1 VNRRTAV
8 LDRVVLALVGLVLLA
23 AGLLALDW
31 RTGTVLDLPD
41 RLDAG
46 AVLDTV
52 DSSWW
57 PWASA
62 GVGVVLGL
70 LGLAWLLAH
79 LPRRGPGR
87 TRLAASDQS
96 GTLEV
101 DLRSVAGAVA
111 DRLEE
116 LGPVT
121 GARGTTDRVRGTTVL
136 EVRGRVEPDADTDA
150 LDQAVRTC
158 AAEVEQAFAGAV
170 PLRVLLDAPRRTRP
184 RDDRVRVQ

>member
-1 VNRRTAV
+1 MSRRTVV
-8 LDRVVLALVGLVLLA
+8 LDRVVVALVGLLLLA
-23 AGLLALDW
+23 AGLLAVDW
-31 RTGTVLDLPD
+31 RTGTVLDLRD

-46 AVLDTV
+46 PVLDVV
-52 DSSWW
+52 DAGWW
-57 PWASA
+57 PWVCAV
-62 GVGVVLGL
+62 VGVVLAL
-70 LGLAWLLAH
+70 LALAWLLAH
-79 LPRRGPGR
+79 LPHRGPGR
-87 TRLAASDQS
+87 TRLAGSDQG

-101 DLRSVAGAVA
+101 ELRSVASAVA
-111 DRLEE
+111 DRLAD

-150 LDQAVRTC
+150 LDRAVRTC